1 MLTEVTLRD
10 TKREDVGRIAR
21 WLEDEEI
28 SSSWFGYAG
37 ADPLH
42 RGYDPIRMLEAS
54 ESEWDGVFRLDP
66 SLFIFSIYRAE
77 EEHIGECQVLVKNK
91 AAEITLLIGRKDLWH
106 QGYGTSAV
114 TSLLD
119 QLFNYYKLDVAWVN
133 IPKTNMAGL
142 GLFTKLG
149 FIHEEDSDNF
159 YRMYRERTTLKEVD
173 IFSDLD
179 YRQVDVVASLGR
191 RIEVPAGHVLGRA
204 GELSDQLY
212 VIIDGKA
219 ELSAHSGVGEITVR
233 VAGAG
238 ESFPLAA
245 LIGSGILITTATAM
259 TDMILLAI
267 PRDDLLA
274 LCSEDTDI
282 GLRIYTTIADVL
294 ATRYSRTLAHLTHNA
309 EQALQ
314 DADFFANV

>member
-1 MLTEVTLRD
+1 MLPEVTLRD
-10 TKREDVGRIAR
+10 VTREDVSRIAF
-21 WLEDEEI
+21 WLEDEDI

-42 RGYDPIRMLEAS
+42 RGYDPIRMLQAS

-66 SLFIFSIYRAE
+66 ILLIFSIYTEAD
-77 EEHIGECQVLVKNK
+77 EHIGECQALVKNER
-91 AAEITLLIGRKDLWH
+91 AEISILIGRKDLWH

-114 TSLLD
+114 TSFLD
-119 QLFNYYKLDVAWVN
+119 QLFNYFKLDVVWVN
-133 IPKTNMAGL
+133 IPKTNIAGF

-149 FIHEEDSDNF
+149 FVHEEDSDNF
-159 YRMYRERTTLKEVD
+159 YRMYRERTTLKGTD

-179 YRQVDVVASLGR
+179 YRQIDVVASLGR
-191 RIEVPAGHVLGRA
+191 RIEVPAGHVLGNA
-204 GELSDQLY
+204 GEPSGQLY
-212 VIIDGKA
+212 VIIDGRV
-219 ELSAHSGVGEITVR
+219 ELSAHSGVGEITIR

-245 LIGSGILITTATAM
+245 LIGSGTLITTATAM

-294 ATRYSRTLAHLTHNA
+294 ATRYSRTLAHLTHSA

-314 DADFFANV
+314 AADFFANV